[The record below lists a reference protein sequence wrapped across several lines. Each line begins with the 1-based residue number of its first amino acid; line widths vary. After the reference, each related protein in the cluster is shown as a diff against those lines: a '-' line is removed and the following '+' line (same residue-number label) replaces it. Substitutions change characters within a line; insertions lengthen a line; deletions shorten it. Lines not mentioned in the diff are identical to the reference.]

1 MIKKWVLRIGGGLLG
16 LLVLIIAVT
25 AVRNRSL
32 PTHSSV
38 VDYLSDLE
46 KARLA
51 ELFHLRAT
59 LGDEV
64 WPGWGAA
71 EIPVIV
77 HNEAYAFLVGYP
89 GETPPPGWV
98 KVPHEEHRGGPWEI
112 VPEDTF
118 QGQPYYRQ
126 PISSPDK
133 TPENFTVLVGER
145 WVATLQTKEYA
156 AVVFYNEFREELP
169 GFLRPIFPYRLMW
182 GMLIDSTETY
192 VGGLAHETFHAYQG
206 LEAKSRLYAAEQAM
220 AFENRYPWENDVLEQ
235 RWQEELSLLHQAVEA
250 SSEAEARDLAEQFL
264 AQRAARRAME
274 VENEGMTTQGID
286 FERQREWL
294 EGLAKYAEL
303 SIGLEAA
310 RTPSY
315 EPVTFL
321 EADPAFKHYNTRER
335 YWSRQV
341 GEIQRMQ
348 NRSGDVRFYYSG
360 MAQAVLLD
368 RLMPGWKA
376 HVWDEDVWLEDL
388 LAEAVGEGS
397 QR

>member
-1 MIKKWVLRIGGGLLG
+1 MIKKWLLRIGGGLVG
-16 LLVLIIAVT
+16 LLVLLIAVT
-25 AVRNRSL
+25 AVRNRNL

-38 VDYLSDLE
+38 VERLSDLE

-64 WPGWGAA
+64 WPGWSAA

-77 HNEAYAFLVGYP
+77 YNEAYAFLVGYP
-89 GETPPPGWV
+89 GEEPPAGWV

-118 QGQPYYRQ
+118 RGQPYYRQ
-126 PISSPDK
+126 PLSSPDK

-145 WVATLQTKEYA
+145 WVATMQTKEYA
-156 AVVFYNEFREELP
+156 AVAFYSEFREELP

-182 GMLIDSTETY
+182 SLLIDSTETY
-192 VGGLAHETFHAYQG
+192 VGGLAHETFHAHQG
-206 LEAKSRLYAAEQAM
+206 LEAESRLYAAERIMTVEDQ
-220 AFENRYPWENDVLEQ
+220 YPWENDVLEQ

-250 SSEAEARDLAEQFL
+250 SSEAEAKDLAQQFL
-264 AQRAARRAME
+264 AQRAARRVAE
-274 VENEGMTTQGID
+274 RMTPQD
-286 FERQREWL
+286 AEFERQREWL

-315 EPVTFL
+315 APVAAL
-321 EADPAFKHYNTRER
+321 EDDPAFKHYNTRER

-341 GEIQRMQ
+341 DEIQRMQ

-376 HVWDEDVWLEDL
+376 RVWDEDVWLEDL

>member
-1 MIKKWVLRIGGGLLG
+1 MIKKWLLRIGGGLLG
-16 LLVLIIAVT
+16 LLVLLIAVT
-25 AVRNRSL
+25 AVRNRNL

-38 VDYLSDLE
+38 VERLSDLE
-46 KARLA
+46 KARLE

-59 LGDEV
+59 LGDEI

-77 HNEAYAFLVGYP
+77 YNEAYAFLVGYP
-89 GETPPPGWV
+89 DEAPPAGWV
-98 KVPHEEHRGGPWEI
+98 KVPYEEHRGGPWEI

-126 PISSPDK
+126 PLTSPDK
-133 TPENFTVLVGER
+133 TPENFTVLVGDH
-145 WVATLQTKEYA
+145 WVATMQTKEYA
-156 AVVFYNEFREELP
+156 AVAFYNGFREDLP
-169 GFLRPIFPYRLMW
+169 GFLRPIFPYQLMW
-182 GMLIDSTETY
+182 GLLIDSTETY
-192 VGGLAHETFHAYQG
+192 VGGLAHEAFHAYQG
-206 LEAKSRLYAAEQAM
+206 LQARSRLYAAERIM
-220 AFENRYPWENDVLEQ
+220 TFEGRYPWENDALEQ

-250 SSEAEARDLAEQFL
+250 SSDIEARDLAEQFL
-264 AQRAARRAME
+264 AQRAARRR
-274 VENEGMTTQGID
+274 EGLTPQGAD

-294 EGLAKYAEL
+294 EGMAKYVEL
-303 SIGLEAA
+303 SIGLEAT

-315 EPVTFL
+315 APVAAL
-321 EADPAFKHYNTRER
+321 EDDPAFKTYTTRER

-376 HVWDEDVWLEDL
+376 RVWDEDVWLEDL
-388 LAEAVGEGS
+388 FAEAVSRTS
-397 QR
+397 Q